1 MICSLTGPYYQVF
14 HQIISSLTGL
24 SSEIISC
31 FIGSWFLSRGSS
43 RKYNWGTGHLTSSP
57 MGLWQNSTPFWHTS
71 HFCSLKIE
79 KVMHIFLKSDISQI
93 STIHFDGRRF
103 NLYFR
108 LKLYWEHTRNWILWL
123 ENMTWKAK
131 RRLWQRFLQSECIPT
146 AAFKHNSNFSLSLW
160 GLYSTIIL
168 PPIYPLGQY

>member
-1 MICSLTGPYYQVF
+1 MKQFLVWLDHG
-14 HQIISSLTGL
+14 
-24 SSEIISC
+24 SC
-31 FIGSWFLSRGSS
+31 PRAAVGYGIGEG
-43 RKYNWGTGHLTSSP
+43 GLTSSP

-93 STIHFDGRRF
+93 STILFDGRRF

-108 LKLYWEHTRNWILWL
+108 LKLYWEHTSNWSLWL
-123 ENMTWKAK
+123 ENMTWKDK
-131 RRLWQRFLQSECIPT
+131 RRLWQKFLQSECIPT

-168 PPIYPLGQY
+168 PSIYPLGQYERAEI